1 MVLHTD
7 GELKISEKS
16 KVMSSVLKITNE
28 GDNDFAGNL
37 KLDLPEGIRTISGVT
52 AFGVSVGANDSIFV
66 PVRFVMQGAM
76 SSGRNVILYSLTD
89 SEAKIIDQSQSV
101 FVVEE
106 RIDLSLFVENRNMM
120 VTNPEDSIRVSA
132 SVTNNGNKAQEVV
145 VVFSIPTMKRGAN
158 FVEHKYFL
166 QPQEQHRFEMSFI
179 AQRELITQNQ
189 FAVRVT
195 AMNGAEKNI
204 FGNASVNIQVVSN
217 NRVFEDASSHY
228 GLLGYSNRNEI
239 SLSHRTTNHGAGIS
253 QLNGSADIDLPAGFI
268 NLKGNIYKYGS
279 QSQPTATNTSIS
291 YLLGQN
297 EYLVGSVYESLETS
311 LSGRGAK
318 MRLGSTQ
325 RDNLV
330 VGFVDQNYN
339 LFSSDPI
346 FDDTYSFFAKGEKI
360 FYGKTLQKIQG
371 SAVYQRDGREMTHNY
386 ISGGELNWRWKNRW
400 SMTMRMHGAISQLF
414 DDNSN
419 KATGSS
425 ELRYN
430 GEAKGF
436 NLSGSYYLSSSYFPG
451 NRKGVLSLQQSVSK
465 RINDFSFNTNAYY
478 SRFKPR
484 SYVFPVNTNTGNLM
498 ANGDIYFP
506 KLVNVTF
513 GIGYQHQYEHSNSYQ
528 QNVSPE
534 SVIEMN
540 ANRVRGSMSWSSRKI
555 GHSAS
560 LSGEYG
566 HSTNS
571 ISDNSNEQYRVNL
584 SYSIKWLNVMA
595 QYQRGS
601 YYLSEQMT
609 ASRGTNP
616 YERFISSMS
625 VNQQFFDNRLS
636 VMANAGMSKDY
647 YSDFSPSAYLNVR
660 YNMSKWFSMFVNSN
674 WYSYKY
680 KNLPSVSSYS
690 NELGLTVHLQGLRA
704 NANKKSRVKAF
715 VYHDRNSN
723 GVYDV
728 GDEPAKG
735 YPVVIDKKPFV
746 TNDKGEVAY
755 RKVPFGKYEVGQ
767 ISEKGWFGD
776 ADTLKVDKFK
786 SSIQIPL
793 QQAGVVSGRITY
805 KFDSRTSMEIEP
817 KVEGIIFQIT
827 STDGVVK
834 HRVATND
841 DATFTAFLPTGEYR
855 VELIKTSLPANTT
868 CENSLQVVEV
878 LPGKIAKMDAFVI
891 DVQQKKVNIRRF
903 GD

>member
-1 MVLHTD
+1 M
-7 GELKISEKS
+7 
-16 KVMSSVLKITNE
+16 
-28 GDNDFAGNL
+28 
-37 KLDLPEGIRTISGVT
+37 
-52 AFGVSVGANDSIFV
+52 
-66 PVRFVMQGAM
+66 
-76 SSGRNVILYSLTD
+76 
-89 SEAKIIDQSQSV
+89 
-101 FVVEE
+101 
-106 RIDLSLFVENRNMM
+106 
-120 VTNPEDSIRVSA
+120 
-132 SVTNNGNKAQEVV
+132 
-145 VVFSIPTMKRGAN
+145 
-158 FVEHKYFL
+158 
-166 QPQEQHRFEMSFI
+166 
-179 AQRELITQNQ
+179 
-189 FAVRVT
+189 
-195 AMNGAEKNI
+195 
-204 FGNASVNIQVVSN
+204 
-217 NRVFEDASSHY
+217 
-228 GLLGYSNRNEI
+228 
-239 SLSHRTTNHGAGIS
+239 
-253 QLNGSADIDLPAGFI
+253 
-268 NLKGNIYKYGS
+268 
-279 QSQPTATNTSIS
+279 
-291 YLLGQN
+291 
-297 EYLVGSVYESLETS
+297 
-311 LSGRGAK
+311 
-318 MRLGSTQ
+318 
-325 RDNLV
+325 
-330 VGFVDQNYN
+330 
-339 LFSSDPI
+339 
-346 FDDTYSFFAKGEKI
+346 
-360 FYGKTLQKIQG
+360 
-371 SAVYQRDGREMTHNY
+371 
-386 ISGGELNWRWKNRW
+386 W

-414 DDNSN
+414 EDNSN
-419 KATGSS
+419 KATGSG

-690 NELGLTVHLQGLRA
+690 NELGLTVHLQGVRA

-746 TNDKGEVAY
+746 TNDKGEVTY

-805 KFDSRTSMEIEP
+805 KFDLRTSMEIEP